1 MRRDILEIDDTLTGP
16 RAMPPIQLHD
26 VDAVRLLLTGE
37 SVVDWQRLSF
47 QTLEEVDA
55 FLASH
60 LIDVRDPRDV
70 ERLRYVFNE
79 AVSYLE
85 EQLHLKF
92 PAEIRNP
99 LDVRLVFL
107 WASQWG
113 GFRRTQILSCVV
125 LKLMHII
132 HHMEAADLKFRLPF
146 SEEQVF
152 AIAHRRILKQA
163 RAMQDAGVP
172 IVAFYGNRK
181 SRSSMITKL
190 LAKREAVAATIF
202 DKLRFRVVVARK
214 SDLAPT
220 LAYLARELFPFNYLV
235 PGQSHNNL
243 LPFHRV
249 LEHLSPEDR
258 EQATLRGYEPEA
270 TEVPRNEFSGATYR
284 IINWI
289 VDYPV
294 KLDDSVHEL
303 LAPARARTRFLFEL
317 GRVVYVNVEFQLLD
331 EETARSNEEGE
342 NAHILYKIRQYRK
355 VAARLKRGGAARRE

>member
-1 MRRDILEIDDTLTGP
+1 MRRDILEIDDTLTGL
-16 RAMPPIQLHD
+16 RAMPPISLHD
-26 VDAVRLLLTGE
+26 VEAVRLLLTGE

-47 QTLEEVDA
+47 RSLAEVDA
-55 FLASH
+55 FLATH
-60 LIDVRDPRDV
+60 LLDPRDPRDV

-99 LDVRLVFL
+99 PDVRLVFL

-132 HHMEAADLKFRLPF
+132 HHMEAADLKFRLPY
-146 SEEQVF
+146 SEEQIF
-152 AIAHRRILKQA
+152 AIAHRRILMQA

-172 IVAFYGNRK
+172 IIAFYGNRK

-190 LAKREAVAATIF
+190 LAKRESVAATIF
-202 DKLRFRVVVARK
+202 DKLRFRVVVARP
-214 SDLAPT
+214 SDLTPT
-220 LAYLARELFPFNYLV
+220 LAFLARELFPFNYLV

-243 LPFHRV
+243 LSFGRV

-258 EQATLRGYEPEA
+258 AEAVERGIEPPSDEG
-270 TEVPRNEFSGATYR
+270 PRNEFSGATFR

-294 KLDDSVHEL
+294 QVDESV
-303 LAPARARTRFLFEL
+303 PDRFLFEL

-331 EETARSNEEGE
+331 QETARSNEEGE
-342 NAHILYKIRQYRK
+342 NAHTLYKIRQYRK
-355 VAARLKRGGAARRE
+355 VAARLKRGAATRRE